1 MKKND
6 KRRAKMKK
14 SKVLT
19 SLFVCGFLLSACSG
33 GNSGSSGNATE
44 TSKQTEEGV
53 ALGTV
58 GEFPIVEEKLS
69 MTMMGPGVGMAE
81 WIDMPVFKTMAE
93 KSNIDFTFT
102 TPPMADFATKLNLA
116 FASGDLP
123 DVLFGTDANSLTPAM
138 EMDYGGQ
145 GILVPIEELIEENMP
160 NFSKIIKEDPNIAKS
175 ITTPDGHIYSLPMVS
190 RGSTAI
196 WPRGPLWYNGDWLE
210 ELNVSELPKTTDE
223 LFDLLVRF
231 RDEDPNGNGKADE
244 IPLTDL
250 KMESLRPWLMPAFG
264 LTDRTIEEI
273 DGTVV
278 YAPVTDNY
286 KEFVIYMKKLYGEKL
301 LDQEVYSQAN
311 EQKKA
316 KGQNDQLGLFPA
328 WYSFFVTG
336 KEEKDAVV
344 DPMYY
349 PVTSSIQKERMAPG
363 SPRMSRAT
371 FAITS
376 QNPSPAATLRW
387 VDYFYSPEGS
397 DFLSK
402 GPEGA
407 LWEYETNDKGEQV
420 RVYTDGVDLGN
431 TEEFRA
437 TVTPN
442 YGITVPTM
450 DYPELVDQYPLILEE
465 ANTEK
470 DTSFEDFIAKET
482 EEKVTQFAKVTF
494 PLLYLTKEESD
505 AVRNIE
511 TDMQT
516 YVDQME
522 AKFITGVEPIENW
535 DKYIKTI
542 EGMGVEEYVS
552 IYQNAYDRWAS
563 IK

>member
-1 MKKND
+1 MKKT
-6 KRRAKMKK
+6 KI
-14 SKVLT
+14 VT
-19 SLFVCGFLLSACSG
+19 CLFVCGLFLGACSN
-33 GNSGSSGNATE
+33 GNEKTE
-44 TSKQTEEGV
+44 TSKTAEKEGV
-53 ALGTV
+53 ELGVV
-58 GEFPIVEEKLS
+58 GEFPVVKEPLK

-81 WIDMPVFKTMAE
+81 WKEMPVFQTMAE
-93 KSNIDFTFT
+93 KSKIEFSFT

-138 EMDYGGQ
+138 EMDYGEQ
-145 GILVPIEELIEENMP
+145 GILVPIEDLIEENMP
-160 NFSKIIKEDPNIAKS
+160 HFSQILKDDPSIDKS
-175 ITTPDGHIYSLPMVS
+175 ITTPDGHIYSLPMIS
-190 RGSTAI
+190 RGATAI
-196 WPRGPLWYNGDWLE
+196 WPRGPLWYNGEWLE
-210 ELNVSELPKTTDE
+210 KLGVTELPKTTDA

-231 RDEDPNGNGKADE
+231 RDEDPNGNGKKDE

-250 KMESLRPWLMPAFG
+250 KMESLRPWMMPAFG

-278 YAPVTDNY
+278 YAPATENY
-286 KEFVIYMKKLYGEKL
+286 KAFITYMNQLYTEKL

-336 KEEKDAVV
+336 KEQQEATT
-344 DPMYY
+344 DPMFY
-349 PVTSSIQKERMAPG
+349 PLTSDTQKERIAPG

-376 QNPSPAATLRW
+376 KNPSPAATLRW

-402 GPEGA
+402 GPEGV
-407 LWEYETNDKGEQV
+407 LWQYEENNQGEQV
-420 RVYTDGVDLGN
+420 RVYVEGIDLGN

-442 YGITVPTM
+442 YGLTVPTM
-450 DYPELVDQYPLILEE
+450 DFPDKVDQFPLILDE

-470 DTSFEDFIAKET
+470 DTSFEDFIASET

-494 PLLYLTKEESD
+494 PLLYLTTEESD
-505 AVRNIE
+505 KVRNIE
-511 TDMQT
+511 TDLQT

-535 DKYIKTI
+535 DKYIKTV
-542 EGMGVEEYVS
+542 ESMGLEEYVA
-552 IYQNAYDRWAS
+552 IYQGAYDRWAS